1 MIDITAKPFYLNQP
15 QADWVRQTL
24 KTLTTEQKAGQ
35 LFCVMGGDYEPS
47 GLLQMVQDLSLIHI

>member
-35 LFCVMGGDYEPS
+35 LFCVMGGDY
-47 GLLQMVQDLSLIHI
+47 